1 MNNTHIPNTT
11 DNPAN
16 SHARA
21 GIPRRTGVVRR
32 TLLTSLATATLT
44 LATLATA
51 GPAHADG
58 GTMPHVSGKGL
69 VTAYQALGYDTAVQ
83 LRDGRGA
90 RRHVLWPSNWK
101 VCDQHPRPGAPL
113 PHRAITLTVVKTRE
127 SCGDGR

>member
-1 MNNTHIPNTT
+1 MNNTHIPNAT
-11 DNPAN
+11 DNPPNSRTQAN
-16 SHARA
+16 
-21 GIPRRTGVVRR
+21 IPRRTGSVLR
-32 TLLTSLATATLT
+32 TLLTPLATATLT
-44 LATLATA
+44 LATLAAA

-101 VCDQHPRPGAPL
+101 VCDQHPRPGSPL
-113 PHRAITLTVVKTRE
+113 PPRAIILTVVKTHE